1 MPLLFSN
8 GREAMKTIRASV
20 LRSSF
25 VWGPIILALVAARHP
40 QLLLGLIILAAAAS
54 LLLLCRAWL
63 FRKHVMRHAIRINK
77 RLKNAP
83 CRYLERYGTLADIKV
98 IGSLLQPH
106 ILVGMNLFA
115 EENHWHQLVV
125 DAAVL
130 QPPKPWNQ
138 ITSFQAWITMLHSGG
153 IELLAEQSVEAK
165 ITSAA
170 VNCIQEARRS
180 EQALQ
185 QLQEL
190 REPLMLTLE
199 QARGNALLESSIPN
213 LQQAQEALRREERQL
228 RTALGDALA
237 RLQTLREV
245 LMVPERIR
253 PILNCDLEELLD
265 TTPHERLHSLVRDA
279 AA

>member
-1 MPLLFSN
+1 
-8 GREAMKTIRASV
+8 
-20 LRSSF
+20 
-25 VWGPIILALVAARHP
+25 
-40 QLLLGLIILAAAAS
+40 LI
-54 LLLLCRAWL
+54 
-63 FRKHVMRHAIRINK
+63 HHAVRINEQ
-77 RLKNAP
+77 LKNAP
-83 CRYLERYGTLADIKV
+83 CHYHERYGTLAEVRV

-130 QPPKPWNQ
+130 QPPRHWNRV
-138 ITSFQAWITMLHSGG
+138 TSSQAWTAMLSTGG
-153 IELLAEQSVEAK
+153 IELLAERSVEAK
-165 ITSAA
+165 ITAAA
-170 VNCIQEARRS
+170 VNCIQEARWS

-199 QARGNALLESSIPN
+199 KARGNALLESSIPN
-213 LQQAQEALRREERQL
+213 LQQAQEALRHEERQL
-228 RTALGDALA
+228 RATLGDALV

-253 PILNCDLEELLD
+253 PILDCNLDELLD
-265 TTPHERLHSLVRDA
+265 TQRHQPLHQLVQDVA
-279 AA
+279 A